1 MTIPLNTTTHST
13 DDIDILVRQQAQIL
27 RDLAALAVRQHDAV
41 DRADDD
47 ALDEVLGRRQP
58 LVDRLRLVS
67 AAVSELSA
75 QIHEVISH
83 PGPRA
88 ERLAADLA
96 DASRLWSEL
105 AAHDSRDLDRLRAQR
120 DRLRSELNDLDRAG
134 RAGRAYAGPRDLS
147 QPIFQ
152 DRHA

>member
-1 MTIPLNTTTHST
+1 MTDRTTN
-13 DDIDILVRQQAQIL
+13 DIDILVRQQAQLL
-27 RDLAALAVRQHDAV
+27 RDLASLAARQHDAV

-47 ALDEVLGRRQP
+47 ALDDVLGRRQP

-67 AAVSELSA
+67 AAVSELST
-75 QIHEVISH
+75 QIQDVIAT
-83 PGPRA
+83 PGLRA
-88 ERLAADLA
+88 DRLAADLA
-96 DASRLWSEL
+96 DASRLWAEL

-120 DRLRSELNDLDRAG
+120 DRLRGELNDLDRAG
-134 RAGRAYAGPRDLS
+134 RAGRAYAGPRDRA